1 MSFISTSGAAK
12 LPRVLSEIMHFSV
25 LLMRL
30 NSACMFTTVSSRQ
43 AMFVWNA
50 VLSSGAAE
58 WPRVIFEIM
67 QWFSSS
73 DAAGCRVYVFSSIV

>member
-1 MSFISTSGAAK
+1 MSFISTSGAAE
-12 LPRVLSEIMHFSV
+12 LPHVLSEILHFSL

-58 WPRVIFEIM
+58 WPRVIFDIM
-67 QWFSSS
+67 SWFSSS
-73 DAAGCRVYVFSSIV
+73 DAADCRVYV

>member
-1 MSFISTSGAAK
+1 
-12 LPRVLSEIMHFSV
+12 MHFSLSSDAIEFRV
-25 LLMRL
+25 FVY
-30 NSACMFTTVSSRQ
+30 NCFQSASNVCMD
-43 AMFVWNA
+43 A

-73 DAAGCRVYVFSSIV
+73 DAADCRVYV